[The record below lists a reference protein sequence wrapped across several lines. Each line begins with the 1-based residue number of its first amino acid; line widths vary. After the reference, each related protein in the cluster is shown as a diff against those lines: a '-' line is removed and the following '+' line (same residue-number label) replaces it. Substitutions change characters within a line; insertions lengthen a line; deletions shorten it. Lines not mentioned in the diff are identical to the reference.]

1 MLDRAEGPLE
11 IYGDELKSNQNG
23 CTLFLCIAALEHG
36 VVRELDLIEA
46 GVLLGSY
53 DGGKRECEGVGKE

>member
-1 MLDRAEGPLE
+1 M
-11 IYGDELKSNQNG
+11 
-23 CTLFLCIAALEHG
+23 LFLCIAALEHG